1 MLERTGKRW
10 KFQFQAIFL
19 LFWRLVLI
27 HLCVVLQTQ
36 WYERGCPSMSCPRLS
51 QMLDV
56 QPQVESE
63 ASLNEAEDKLKQMRQ
78 DCLKWIAL
86 PEDIF
91 EKWNYFQTSL
101 VALWILVPK
110 FALGSRQRWVTQCQ
124 WCHCR
129 MMKAIWA
136 EDERSRD
143 QIISWEE
150 KGSPKYCSSSLPR
163 T

>member
-1 MLERTGKRW
+1 
-10 KFQFQAIFL
+10 
-19 LFWRLVLI
+19 
-27 HLCVVLQTQ
+27 
-36 WYERGCPSMSCPRLS
+36 
-51 QMLDV
+51 MLDV

-124 WCHCR
+124 
-129 MMKAIWA
+129 
-136 EDERSRD
+136 
-143 QIISWEE
+143 
-150 KGSPKYCSSSLPR
+150 
-163 T
+163 